1 MKLKGIVLAGGKSS
15 RFGEDKALAE
25 WGGQT
30 LLARAVGLLSGLEL
44 DPVVISNSRRDY
56 SFLTCPVVNDLIP
69 DKGPLG
75 GLYTACA
82 LFPELTFLVLT
93 CDMPL
98 LNQNILKRLI
108 SNHRDSYQSTVM
120 RGGEKIQPFP
130 GIYRA
135 DLKAVIQAHLLSD
148 QLSMG
153 LFLTNISNQSFGAE
167 VFEMAC
173 LRNVNVQRDLCSI
186 SKDFGTEEALRKQ
199 GFYE

>member
-69 DKGPLG
+69 EKGPLG

-98 LNQNILKRLI
+98 LNRNILKRLI
-108 SNHRDSYQSTVM
+108 SYYRDSYPSTVM
-120 RGGEKIQPFP
+120 TANNKTQPFP
-130 GIYRA
+130 GIYKA
-135 DLKAVIQAHLLSD
+135 DLKNLIHEHLLSN

-153 LFLTNISNQSFGAE
+153 LFFKKILNRQVRAE
-167 VFEMAC
+167 ASEAAC
-173 LRNVNVQRDLCSI
+173 FQNVNHQRDLRSI
-186 SKDFGTEEALRKQ
+186 SKGLCMEEALKKQ
-199 GFYE
+199 GFYA

>member
-56 SFLTCPVVNDLIP
+56 SFLTCPVVNDIIP
-69 DKGPLG
+69 EKGPLG

-82 LFPELTFLVLT
+82 LFPEITLLVLT

-108 SNHRDSYQSTVM
+108 SHHRDFDQATVM
-120 RGGEKIQPFP
+120 SVNKKTQPFP
-130 GIYRA
+130 GIYKA
-135 DLKAVIQAHLLSD
+135 DLKMFIHAHLLSD

-153 LFLTNISNQSFGAE
+153 LFLTNILNRHVVLDVSEA
-167 VFEMAC
+167 AC
-173 LRNVNVQRDLCSI
+173 FQNINHQGDLRSI
-186 SKDFGTEEALRKQ
+186 SMGLGTQKALK
-199 GFYE
+199 E